1 MHSKALKKIFKNPTA
16 VVCIVILAVLIL
28 SCVFSDV
35 LAPYGFDEQQLH
47 NARQGPSAEHI
58 FGTDEYGRD
67 IFSRI
72 LYGGK
77 TSIVI
82 GFAAVVL
89 SVVVGGTLGMLA
101 GYYKKAEAIIMP
113 ATDGDFSVHVGHEPA
128 AVAVDPG
135 TARFCVEGQWKEVI
149 VGQGFAEV
157 MPDYVILMASS
168 AERPEEIDKARAE
181 RSRQMAEER
190 LRQKQSV
197 QEYYRSKTALAR
209 AMARLKGAK

>member
-1 MHSKALKKIFKNPTA
+1 
-16 VVCIVILAVLIL
+16 
-28 SCVFSDV
+28 
-35 LAPYGFDEQQLH
+35 
-47 NARQGPSAEHI
+47 
-58 FGTDEYGRD
+58 
-67 IFSRI
+67 
-72 LYGGK
+72 
-77 TSIVI
+77 
-82 GFAAVVL
+82 
-89 SVVVGGTLGMLA
+89 
-101 GYYKKAEAIIMP
+101 MP

-190 LRQKQSV
+190 LRHNHARV
-197 QEYYRSKTALAR
+197 LYDTAGLDVREA
-209 AMARLKGAK
+209 APASSGAL